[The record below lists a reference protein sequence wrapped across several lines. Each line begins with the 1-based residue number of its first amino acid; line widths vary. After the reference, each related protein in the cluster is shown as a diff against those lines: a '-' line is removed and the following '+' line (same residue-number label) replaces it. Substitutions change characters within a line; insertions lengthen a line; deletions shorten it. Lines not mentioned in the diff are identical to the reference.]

1 MKKLALI
8 ALLVCLGV
16 AGCSE
21 PEKAKPTSSAGGTG
35 SAATTKH

>member
-21 PEKAKPTSSAGGTG
+21 PEKKPTGGTSGSG
-35 SAATTKH
+35 SAAAKH

>member
-21 PEKAKPTSSAGGTG
+21 PEKKPTGGSG
-35 SAATTKH
+35 SAAGSAK